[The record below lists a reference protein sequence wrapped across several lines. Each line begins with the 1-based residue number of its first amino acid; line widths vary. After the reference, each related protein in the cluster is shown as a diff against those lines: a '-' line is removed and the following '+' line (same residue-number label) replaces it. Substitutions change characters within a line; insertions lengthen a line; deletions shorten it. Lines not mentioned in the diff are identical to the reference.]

1 METIPV
7 APATR
12 RTMPPEPPDEIEVR
26 ELGERIAELSALL
39 SATEYQ
45 LLVLIREFDERYGWR
60 GGFRSC
66 AHWLN
71 WRTGLAMGSAREKVR
86 VARAL
91 GELPLLSQAMRDGE
105 LSFSKVRALTRV
117 ATRETEESLLG
128 FARAGTAAHV
138 ERLVRAWRRAGREED
153 AEAEE
158 LRHADRHLS
167 LRTDEHGMV
176 VVRGLLDPEVGAVLA
191 RAIEA
196 AEKVLFDERAAR
208 DERVVRDDGATR
220 DGRGGDDGPE
230 ARTPRQQLAGAPQR
244 RADAIGRL
252 AEAALAGGLD
262 QGTRGDRYQVVVHVE
277 GAPDRKDGRVARDG
291 CCRDQRDECRGET
304 SAGASTSGTER
315 PGRSD
320 LAPATIE
327 GVTRAPQSVSAETS
341 RRLACDASRV
351 VMTHDD
357 TGTILDV
364 GRRTRAVSPGLR
376 RALEHRDGGCRF
388 PGCGLA
394 FCDAHHVE
402 HWADGGETKLDNLVL
417 LCRRHH
423 RAVHEQGY
431 SVEID
436 EDGSVCFRD
445 PFCRVIPDAPSAP
458 PLVERPPSPEAATR
472 LLAELLAEQAVEVDP
487 EASLPEWRGERF
499 DLGWAL
505 DALMN

>member
-1 METIPV
+1 METIP
-7 APATR
+7 PAQTTP
-12 RTMPPEPPDEIEVR
+12 RTLPPEPPDEIGIR
-26 ELGERIAELSALL
+26 ELGDRIAELSALL

-91 GELPLLSQAMRDGE
+91 GELPLLSEAMRDGE

-117 ATRETEESLLG
+117 ATPETEESLLG

-138 ERLVRAWRRAGREED
+138 ERLVRAWRRVGLDED
-153 AEAEE
+153 TESEAM
-158 LRHADRHLS
+158 RHADRHLS
-167 LRTDEHGMV
+167 LMTDEHGMV

-196 AEKVLFDERAAR
+196 AEQVLFDERA
-208 DERVVRDDGATR
+208 
-220 DGRGGDDGPE
+220 GGDGWGAGDGSE
-230 ARTPRQQLAGAPQR
+230 AQAPRPRLAGAPQR

-277 GAPDRKDGRVARDG
+277 AAPDREEEGWAAQDGCCREERDG
-291 CCRDQRDECRGET
+291 CCGET
-304 SAGASTSGTER
+304 SERTSSSGREN
-315 PGRSD
+315 PGRGD
-320 LAPATIE
+320 FAPATIE
-327 GVTRAPQSVSAETS
+327 GVTRAPQGVSAETS

-431 SVEID
+431 AVEID
-436 EDGSVCFRD
+436 EDGSVSFRD
-445 PFCRVIPDAPSAP
+445 PFGRVIPDAPSPP
-458 PLVERPPSPEAATR
+458 PLVERPPSPEAATQ
-472 LLAELLAEQAVEVDP
+472 LLTQLLGEQAVEVDP

-499 DLGWAL
+499 DRGWAL